1 MKNHPT
7 AEVTKVF
14 DDLDDYLRFCTTFGH
29 PYNEAD
35 LYNDK
40 SEIYQQYRML
50 KDGKRI
56 SNNWMRDAKI
66 HGMNIFGNK

>member
-1 MKNHPT
+1 MKQ
-7 AEVTKVF
+7 EVTRVF
-14 DDLDDYLRFCTTFGH
+14 DDLDDFLRFCTTFGH

-35 LYNDK
+35 LYNNE
-40 SEIYQQYRML
+40 SEVYQQYRML

-66 HGMNIFGNK
+66 HGHKIFGSKNLGK